1 VVVGQN
7 REDSVQRPL
16 EAILV
21 TAIVTL
27 VTAAIMPAWAQTII
41 DEWSQ
46 AKLPTP
52 PALKAVTLVPK
63 ETALL
68 VMDFTVQTCTP
79 EKRKRCAD
87 SVPKVKKFVEDARA
101 KGALIVYSV
110 AVPGSVATD
119 VRKGLTPAAGE
130 QVLPPLGPDKFIN
143 SDLEKTLKDKG
154 IKTVVAMGTQA
165 QTSVL
170 HTGGEAALR
179 GFKVVVP
186 VDAMSSDDLFPEL
199 YTAWHLS
206 TAARISN
213 QTTLTKL
220 DMIGF

>member
-1 VVVGQN
+1 MDRRVIAFAVA
-7 REDSVQRPL
+7 L
-16 EAILV
+16 
-21 TAIVTL
+21 
-27 VTAAIMPAWAQTII
+27 AAAFTSSMAKSQTII
-41 DEWSQ
+41 DDWYQ
-46 AKLPTP
+46 AKLPAP
-52 PALKAVTLVPK
+52 PQLKPVTLTPS

-87 SVPKVKKFVEDARA
+87 SVPKVKKFVEEARA
-101 KGALIVYSV
+101 KGALIIYSV
-110 AVPGSVATD
+110 AVPGSVPSD
-119 VRKGLTPAAGE
+119 VLKELAPAPGE

-143 SDLEKTLKDKG
+143 SDLEKILKDKG
-154 IKTVVAMGTQA
+154 IKTVVPMGTQA

-179 GFKVVVP
+179 GFKVIVP

-199 YTAWHLS
+199 YTAWHLAR
-206 TAARISN
+206 AARISD
-213 QTTLTKL
+213 QVTLTRL

>member
-1 VVVGQN
+1 MG
-7 REDSVQRPL
+7 RKSISIGI
-16 EAILV
+16 AM
-21 TAIVTL
+21 
-27 VTAAIMPAWAQTII
+27 AAALFAANPACAQTII
-41 DEWSQ
+41 DDWSQ
-46 AKLPTP
+46 VKLPP
-52 PALKAVTLVPK
+52 PPQLKPVTLVPK

-79 EKRKRCAD
+79 ERRKRCAD
-87 SVPKVKKFVEDARA
+87 SVPKVKKFVEAAREH
-101 KGALIVYSV
+101 GVLIIYSV
-110 AVPGSVATD
+110 AVPNSVATD
-119 VRKGLTPAAGE
+119 VLKDLTPAAGE
-130 QVLPPLGPDKFIN
+130 QVLPPLGPDKFVN

-179 GFKVVVP
+179 GFKVIVP
-186 VDAMSSDDLFPEL
+186 VDAMSADDLFPEA

>member
-1 VVVGQN
+1 MNCRVIA
-7 REDSVQRPL
+7 L
-16 EAILV
+16 AV
-21 TAIVTL
+21 TIAAAF
-27 VTAAIMPAWAQTII
+27 TANTAKSQTII
-41 DEWSQ
+41 DDWYQ
-46 AKLPTP
+46 AKLPAP
-52 PALKAVTLVPK
+52 PQLKPVTLIPR

-87 SVPKVKKFVEDARA
+87 SVPKVKKLVEQARS
-101 KGALIVYSV
+101 KGALIIYSI
-110 AVPGSVATD
+110 AVPGSVPSD
-119 VRKGLTPAAGE
+119 VLKDLAPAPGE

-179 GFKVVVP
+179 GFKVIVP

-199 YTAWHLS
+199 YTAWHLAH
-206 TAARISN
+206 AARISD
-213 QTTLTKL
+213 QTTLTRL

>member
-1 VVVGQN
+1 MAATLVF
-7 REDSVQRPL
+7 
-16 EAILV
+16 AAV
-21 TAIVTL
+21 TAH
-27 VTAAIMPAWAQTII
+27 AGTII
-41 DEWSQ
+41 DDWAN
-46 AKLPTP
+46 AKLPP
-52 PALKAVTLVPK
+52 PPQLKPVTLVPK

-87 SVPKVKKFVEDARA
+87 SVPKVKALVEAARA
-101 KGALIVYSV
+101 KGALIIYSV
-110 AVPGSVATD
+110 ALPGSVPGD
-119 VRKGLTPAAGE
+119 VLKELTPAAGE

-143 SDLEKTLKDKG
+143 SDLEKTLHDKG
-154 IKTVVAMGTQA
+154 ISTVVAMGTQA

-199 YTAWHLS
+199 YTAWHLA
-206 TAARISN
+206 TASRISN
-213 QTTLTKL
+213 QVTLTRL
-220 DMIGF
+220 DMVGF

>member
-1 VVVGQN
+1 MS
-7 REDSVQRPL
+7 RKPISITTL
-16 EAILV
+16 AA
-21 TAIVTL
+21 TAIVFAII
-27 VTAAIMPAWAQTII
+27 AARGETII
-41 DEWSQ
+41 DDWYS
-46 AKLPTP
+46 AKLPP
-52 PALKAVTLVPK
+52 PPQLKPVTLVPK

-68 VMDFTVQTCTP
+68 VMDFTVQTCTV
-79 EKRKRCAD
+79 ERRKRCAD
-87 SVPKVKKFVEDARA
+87 SVPKVKRFVEAARA
-101 KGALIVYSV
+101 KGALIIYSV
-110 AVPGSVATD
+110 AVPGSVPAD
-119 VRKGLTPAAGE
+119 VLKDIAPAPGE
-130 QVLPPLGPDKFIN
+130 QVLPPLGPDKFIA
-143 SDLEKTLKDKG
+143 SDLEKTLHDKG

-179 GFKVVVP
+179 GFKVIVP

-213 QTTLTKL
+213 QVTLTKL

>member
-1 VVVGQN
+1 MDRKSISFVV
-7 REDSVQRPL
+7 
-16 EAILV
+16 AI
-21 TAIVTL
+21 
-27 VTAAIMPAWAQTII
+27 AAALFATNSARSQTVI
-41 DEWSQ
+41 DDWSQ
-46 AKLPTP
+46 VKLPPP
-52 PALKAVTLVPK
+52 PALKSVTLIPK

-79 EKRKRCAD
+79 ERRKRCAD
-87 SVPKVKKFVEDARA
+87 SVPNVKKFVEAAREH
-101 KGALIVYSV
+101 GALVIYSV
-110 AVPGSVATD
+110 AVPNSVATD
-119 VRKGLTPAAGE
+119 VLKELTPAAGE
-130 QVLPPLGPDKFIN
+130 LVLPPLGPDKFIN

-179 GFKVVVP
+179 GFKVIVP
-186 VDAMSSDDLFPEL
+186 VDAMSSDDLFPEA

-213 QTTLTKL
+213 QTTLTRL
-220 DMIGF
+220 DMISF

>member
-1 VVVGQN
+1 MRRLSVSMLIAAGYLVGAGVFVA
-7 REDSVQRPL
+7 RAE
-16 EAILV
+16 
-21 TAIVTL
+21 TIV
-27 VTAAIMPAWAQTII
+27 

-46 AKLPTP
+46 AKVP
-52 PALKAVTLVPK
+52 PPPQLKPVTIVPN

-87 SVPKVKKFVEDARA
+87 SVPKVKKLVEEARA
-101 KGALIVYSV
+101 KGALIIYSV
-110 AVPGSVATD
+110 AVPGSVPGD
-119 VRKGLTPAAGE
+119 VLKDLTPATGE
-130 QVLPPLGPDKFIN
+130 QVLPPLGPDKFIG

-179 GFKVVVP
+179 GFKVIVP

-213 QTTLTKL
+213 QTTLTRL